1 MPWSRSPKLPSK
13 DNISKYVDE
22 KRGGGRK
29 RRLWVPTC
37 LRVNLLL
44 LRSCPGHKRLRFL
57 DYWCWE
63 CARMLLSSIFAS
75 ISSKFTV
82 KWTWMRGSLRTG
94 RTSGS
99 IRGRPGGG
107 RKSSLR
113 GRNIF
118 KFEESFSSFRIRI
131 HIPGLKSEGD
141 LVGLFENVRG
151 ESRGMNW
158 FSLGDKDYSRNC
170 LREFIKD
177 SESLNCFALKSILL
191 CIKSPVLY

>member
-1 MPWSRSPKLPSK
+1 
-13 DNISKYVDE
+13 
-22 KRGGGRK
+22 
-29 RRLWVPTC
+29 
-37 LRVNLLL
+37 
-44 LRSCPGHKRLRFL
+44 
-57 DYWCWE
+57 
-63 CARMLLSSIFAS
+63 MLLSSIFAS

-82 KWTWMRGSLRTG
+82 KWTWMRGSLRTGRTG

-141 LVGLFENVRG
+141 LVSLFENVRG
-151 ESRGMNW
+151 ESRGMN
-158 FSLGDKDYSRNC
+158 
-170 LREFIKD
+170 
-177 SESLNCFALKSILL
+177 
-191 CIKSPVLY
+191 

>member
-1 MPWSRSPKLPSK
+1 
-13 DNISKYVDE
+13 
-22 KRGGGRK
+22 
-29 RRLWVPTC
+29 
-37 LRVNLLL
+37 
-44 LRSCPGHKRLRFL
+44 
-57 DYWCWE
+57 
-63 CARMLLSSIFAS
+63 MLLSSIFAS

-82 KWTWMRGSLRTG
+82 KWTG

-151 ESRGMNW
+151 ESRGMN
-158 FSLGDKDYSRNC
+158 
-170 LREFIKD
+170 
-177 SESLNCFALKSILL
+177 
-191 CIKSPVLY
+191 